1 MGVIL
6 NGQLMDMPI
15 LNGVKMNAY
24 LNGQLIW
31 SKAPVVETK
40 DVITLETVPGTD
52 SVSFTINSVANAEN
66 QTISVDWGDG
76 NKEDF
81 VTDGVIAEHTYTDPS
96 VAHTIKIK
104 G

>member
-31 SKAPVVETK
+31 STVPAIETK

-52 SVSFTINSVANAEN
+52 SVSFTIESVANAEN

-81 VTDGVIAEHTYTDPS
+81 VTDGVIAEHTYADPS
-96 VAHTIKIK
+96 VAYTIKIK